1 MTEATR
7 TIPLSRALVARVDEA
22 DYDELSKHK
31 WYARYSESSRSWY
44 AFRSGY
50 VNGKRSTIQM
60 ARQILGL
67 KHGDARQPD
76 HKNHDT
82 LDNVRGNLRIA
93 TRKQNCRNRRRRT
106 DNVST
111 FKGVSWNKGASKS
124 GRWRAQIW
132 VNGTNKLIGHFDD
145 PIEAAKAY
153 DRRARQ
159 EQGEFAYTNF
169 PAEQVA
175 A

>member
-1 MTEATR
+1 MPGPTR
-7 TIPLSRALVARVDEA
+7 TIKLSKGFVAVVDESDFA
-22 DYDELSKHK
+22 ELSKHK

-67 KHGDARQPD
+67 VHGDQRQPD

-82 LDNVRGNLRIA
+82 LNNIRTNLRIA

-106 DNVST
+106 DNRST
-111 FKGVSWNKGASKS
+111 YTGVSWNASVSKA
-124 GRWRAQIW
+124 GKWRVQIW
-132 VNGTNKLIGHFDD
+132 VNGTNKLVGHYDD
-145 PIEAAKAY
+145 PVEAAKAY
-153 DRRARQ
+153 DERARK
-159 EQGEFAYTNF
+159 EHGEFANLNF
-169 PAEQVA
+169 PDQA
-175 A
+175 AA